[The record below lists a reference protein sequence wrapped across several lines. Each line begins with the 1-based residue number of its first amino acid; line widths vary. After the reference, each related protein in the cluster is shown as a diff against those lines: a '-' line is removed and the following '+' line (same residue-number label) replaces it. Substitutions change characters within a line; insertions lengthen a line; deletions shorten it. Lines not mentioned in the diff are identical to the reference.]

1 MAGALKKRKNR
12 GAWWGAVMFL
22 LIVLAVVFGMS
33 VFFRA
38 HEIIVTGN
46 VRYTEDD
53 IILASGIE
61 PGDNLFFINRGAA
74 TAKINARLPYVEEA
88 WIERTLPNRLEIHVT
103 ESDAIAAVTA
113 NDGTHWVVDHACKL
127 LSSADAGDLEGL
139 IVVEGLIAEEPEVG
153 ATLSAAAGDEA
164 KVSYLADILT
174 LMSELGM
181 QEDVTEID
189 ITEYASPSFRYLDR
203 FNVKLGTNTNLE
215 YKFQLML
222 SAIAK
227 MSAGDRG
234 TLDVGIDNRA
244 HLTYD

>member
-1 MAGALKKRKNR
+1 MAGTMKKRKNR

-22 LIVLAVVFGMS
+22 LIVLVAVFGMS
-33 VFFRA
+33 VFFRV
-38 HEIIVTGN
+38 HEIVVTGN

-61 PGDNLFFINRGAA
+61 QGDNLFFINRGAS

-88 WIERTLPNRLEIHVT
+88 WIERTLPNRLEIHIT
-103 ESDAIAAVTA
+103 ESDAIAAITA
-113 NDGTHWVVDHACKL
+113 DDGTNWVVDHTCKL
-127 LSSADAGDLEGL
+127 LSSANADDLAGL
-139 IVVEGLIAEEPEVG
+139 IVVNGLTAVSPEVG
-153 ATLSAAAGDEA
+153 ETITAEEEA
-164 KVSYLADILT
+164 KVGYLSDILT
-174 LMSELGM
+174 MISELGM

-189 ITEYASPSFRYLDR
+189 ITDYASPSFRYLDR
-203 FNVKLGTNTNLE
+203 FNVRLGTNTNLE